1 MQCVFAN
8 GSYDLTNIWSWI
20 WYHFIWSLR
29 ILMVSSQILFFLVNI
44 SIGHCKVKAVSVGC
58 HWRCHWRRRSFL
70 STCLLLHSSTRKL
83 FAIYLTWCMIKLTQL
98 RTLSCSIKAD
108 RSIIWPS
115 LLMGIEFKFVDS
127 LNIDWRVPLFNYAY
141 MRLLKF
147 NFNGPIPD
155 VVHLWLL
162 CKVLN
167 W

>member
-1 MQCVFAN
+1 
-8 GSYDLTNIWSWI
+8 
-20 WYHFIWSLR
+20 
-29 ILMVSSQILFFLVNI
+29 
-44 SIGHCKVKAVSVGC
+44 
-58 HWRCHWRRRSFL
+58 
-70 STCLLLHSSTRKL
+70 
-83 FAIYLTWCMIKLTQL
+83 
-98 RTLSCSIKAD
+98 
-108 RSIIWPS
+108 
-115 LLMGIEFKFVDS
+115 MGIEFKFVDS